1 MDTSFLPDDGKDDRD
16 MELRNQLRVE
26 WLEKQA
32 KMKNQTL
39 DFDYVY
45 WDGSPH
51 QRELIVK
58 KGDSIET
65 FLQRCRQQLRADF
78 VEMKSQS
85 VDQMMFIKSDTI
97 IPHQYT
103 FYDLIL
109 TKGMCQI
116 TTKITGTFFSR
127 GQKWNVVRV

>member
-1 MDTSFLPDDGKDDRD
+1 MAP
-16 MELRNQLRVE
+16 V
-26 WLEKQA
+26 
-32 KMKNQTL
+32 L
-39 DFDYVY
+39 DFEYVY

-51 QRELIVK
+51 QRELVVK
-58 KGDSIET
+58 KGDSIEI

-103 FYDLIL
+103 FYDLIV
-109 TKGMCQI
+109 TKAEGKSGTLFEFETDQEM
-116 TTKITGTFFSR
+116 TKIETTNVMAKSTVKICTRNWYEGT
-127 GQKWNVVRV
+127 V

>member
-1 MDTSFLPDDGKDDRD
+1 MFLIR
-16 MELRNQLRVE
+16 
-26 WLEKQA
+26 EKQL
-32 KMKNQTL
+32 KTSEK
-39 DFDYVY
+39 
-45 WDGSPH
+45 
-51 QRELIVK
+51 
-58 KGDSIET
+58 ET

-109 TKGMCQI
+109 TKGKNTRI
-116 TTKITGTFFSR
+116 AFSIA
-127 GQKWNVVRV
+127 KA

>member
-1 MDTSFLPDDGKDDRD
+1 MSKKGCSDFKTKY
-16 MELRNQLRVE
+16 
-26 WLEKQA
+26 K
-32 KMKNQTL
+32 TL
-39 DFDYVY
+39 DFEYVY

-51 QRELIVK
+51 QRELVVK

-65 FLQRCRQQLRADF
+65 FLQRVRQQLRADF

-85 VDQMMFIKSDTI
+85 VDQMMFIKADTI

-109 TKGMCQI
+109 TKG
-116 TTKITGTFFSR
+116 KIFISC
-127 GQKWNVVRV
+127 K